1 MQAIQLLGSVLRLFA
16 YFALAQGITVF
27 CLQLLG
33 NFPLTAYS
41 NIELLQNTPSLIH
54 TFIVSDMIG
63 KIIGFMV
70 LPMLYLLISKQQDA
84 NPFKQNPQIP
94 FTGISILLGISA
106 LILSLPSINVIAEIN
121 KNIHLPEA
129 FKSIEDS
136 IRKTEAL
143 AETLTSLFVNVHT
156 LPAFLLS
163 ILGLAIIPAIG
174 EEIIFRGFFQRE
186 LIQHTKNIHVSVWVA
201 AAVFSFI
208 HFQFLGF
215 FPRMLLGALL
225 GYMYVWSGSLLV
237 PIFMHFT
244 NNALT
249 LILLIAYNNKLI
261 DFNPDS
267 AEDIPYAFVLV
278 SFIACIAIIYNRKKT
293 FDNLLS
299 LDIHNTHE

>member
-27 CLQLLG
+27 FLQVFG
-33 NFPLTAYS
+33 DSPLSTYT
-41 NIELLQNTPSLIH
+41 NIELLQSTAGLTNA
-54 TFIVSDMIG
+54 FMFSDMIG
-63 KIIGFMV
+63 KIVGFIL
-70 LPMLYLLISKQQDA
+70 LPILYLLISKQQDS
-84 NPFKQNPQIP
+84 NPFKQDPRIP

-106 LILSLPSINVIAEIN
+106 LVLSLPSITVIAELN
-121 KNIHLPEA
+121 KNMHLPEA
-129 FKSIEDS
+129 FKHIEDS
-136 IRKTEAL
+136 IRKSEAL
-143 AETLTSLFVNVHT
+143 AEALTSLFVNVHST
-156 LPAFLLS
+156 PDILLS
-163 ILGLAIIPAIG
+163 ILALALIPAIG

-186 LIQHTKNIHVSVWVA
+186 LIQITKNIHLSVWVA

-237 PIFMHFT
+237 PILMHFT

-249 LILLIAYNNKLI
+249 LILLIAYNNNVI

-267 AEDIPYAFVLV
+267 SEQIPYAFVLI
-278 SFIACIAIIYNRKKT
+278 SFIACVAIVYNRKKT
-293 FDNLLS
+293 FDNSLS
-299 LDIHNTHE
+299 LALNKTHE